1 MMMYTGQDKLLANVS
16 RAQVIFH
23 AKRGIQELNYDAF
36 KEVKALELDVCE
48 NLRFILPND
57 YVNWVRISLFKN
69 GSLFPLTE
77 NIQANSAKAYLQD
90 NDCSILFDELGNIIQ
105 PEQSGLDIG
114 RINKTN
120 KSIYLNEG
128 SRYHGQEAY
137 LIDNR
142 YYFDFPIGARYG
154 LNSETANSNPT
165 FKIDNKSGVIN
176 FSSGMEG
183 ETCIVEYISDGMEG
197 GDDSLVSV
205 NKLFEEYIYAYI
217 KYMLFNSRV
226 GIQEYVVKRSQKD
239 KSTLLRNAKIR
250 MSNIHPGRLLMNLRA
265 QGNIIK

>member
-1 MMMYTGQDKLLANVS
+1 VS

-57 YVNWVRISLFKN
+57 YVNWVRISLFKD
-69 GSLFPLTE
+69 GCLYPLTE

-90 NDCSILFDELGNIIQ
+90 NDCNILFDELGNIIQ

-226 GIQEYVVKRSQKD
+226 GVQEYVVKRSQRD